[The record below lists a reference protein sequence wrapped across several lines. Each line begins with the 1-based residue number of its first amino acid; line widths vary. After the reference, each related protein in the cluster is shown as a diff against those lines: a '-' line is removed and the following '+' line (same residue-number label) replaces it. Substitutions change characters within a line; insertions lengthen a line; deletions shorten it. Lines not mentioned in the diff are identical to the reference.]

1 VSHQK
6 GGDLTTTNPSRD
18 RLATRLSEVLG
29 PEEAIT
35 LMGMLPADHDQ
46 LATKADIGGLDER
59 VGRLDERVGRLDD
72 RVGQLDERVG
82 QLDERVRRLDDRM
95 ERFENR
101 LWDLHMAL
109 ESQSRTYVVTT
120 VSSLTALTA
129 IYSLIVAFFA

>member
-1 VSHQK
+1 MSHQK

-59 VGRLDERVGRLDD
+59 VGQLDERVGR
-72 RVGQLDERVG
+72 
-82 QLDERVRRLDDRM
+82 LDERVRRLDDRM

-101 LWDLHMAL
+101 LWDLHKAL

>member
-1 VSHQK
+1 
-6 GGDLTTTNPSRD
+6 LTTTNPSRD

-59 VGRLDERVGRLDD
+59 VGQLDERVGRLD
-72 RVGQLDERVG
+72 ERVRR
-82 QLDERVRRLDDRM
+82 LDERVRRLDDRM

>member
-1 VSHQK
+1 
-6 GGDLTTTNPSRD
+6 LTSTNPSRD

-59 VGRLDERVGRLDD
+59 VGRLDER
-72 RVGQLDERVG
+72 
-82 QLDERVRRLDDRM
+82 M